1 MDRFDHYAAERPVR
15 RPLAGLVSDLWRE
28 SASLI
33 REEAALAKAELSEKV
48 AGAGAGIASMTIG
61 GAIVFAGFLLLLFA
75 AVAALA
81 LILPEQHAAWL
92 APLIVGMAVAVAGA
106 LVVSIGLSKLRAA
119 NLVPERSPRSV
130 RLDADIVKE
139 HLS

>member
-1 MDRFDHYAAERPVR
+1 MDRFDRTVGARPAR

-28 SASLI
+28 SATLI

-48 AGAGAGIASMTIG
+48 ASAGAGVASLAIG

-81 LILPEQHAAWL
+81 MALPEQYAAWL
-92 APLIVGMAVAVAGA
+92 APLIVGIAVAVSGA
-106 LVVSIGLSKLRAA
+106 VVLSTGLRKLHAA

-130 RLDADIVKE
+130 RLDANIVKE
-139 HLS
+139 HLT

>member
-1 MDRFDHYAAERPVR
+1 MDRFNHQAGIRPAR

-28 SASLI
+28 SATLI
-33 REEAALAKAELSEKV
+33 REEAALAKAEFSEKV
-48 AGAGAGIASMTIG
+48 ASAGAGIASLAVG

-81 LILPEQHAAWL
+81 LALPEEHASWL
-92 APLIVGMAVAVAGA
+92 APLIIGIAVAIAGA
-106 LVVSIGLSKLRAA
+106 LVVSIGVRKLHAA

-130 RLDADIVKE
+130 RLDANIVKE
-139 HLS
+139 HLT

>member
-1 MDRFDHYAAERPVR
+1 MDRFDHQAGVRPER

-28 SASLI
+28 SATLI

-48 AGAGAGIASMTIG
+48 ASAGTGFASLAVG
-61 GAIVFAGFLLLLFA
+61 GAIVFAGFVLLLFA

-81 LILPEQHAAWL
+81 LALPEEHASWL
-92 APLIVGMAVAVAGA
+92 APLIVGIAVAIGGA
-106 LVVSIGLSKLRAA
+106 LIVSIGVRKLRAA

-130 RLDADIVKE
+130 RLDANVVKE
-139 HLS
+139 HLT

>member
-1 MDRFDHYAAERPVR
+1 MDRFNHQASVRPAR

-28 SASLI
+28 SATLI

-48 AGAGAGIASMTIG
+48 ASAGAGIASLAIG
-61 GAIVFAGFLLLLFA
+61 GAIVFSGFLLLLFA

-81 LILPEQHAAWL
+81 LALPEEHASWL
-92 APLIVGMAVAVAGA
+92 APLIVGSAVAIVGA
-106 LVVSIGLSKLRAA
+106 LVVSVGVRKLHAA

-130 RLDADIVKE
+130 RLDANVVKE
-139 HLS
+139 HLT